1 MTADTTTE
9 IISKPCASCGQPA
22 DYMPIIVFG
31 MDLRSNLKFICEPCG
46 VAAEHEDR
54 EKARERIRARRTA
67 VWEEVIPVRYR
78 ETDPRY
84 AGFNAGLWE
93 MVRNLSLLESLALIG
108 PSGRSKTR
116 VFALLAKRAIA
127 QDYSVGWCPANSF
140 QWAAQREFD
149 KVDGEAARNWIRRW
163 TTCQV
168 LFLDD
173 LGKHKWT
180 DTVESAFFNLI
191 ETRLANNLP
200 SHWSM
205 NPDPLEVV
213 NQATLANDAAGI
225 LARALD
231 PFNAASA
238 RARFAP
244 ILSRLLDGTTLI
256 PVP

>member
-1 MTADTTTE
+1 MTTTE
-9 IISKPCASCGQPA
+9 ITTKACATCGIA
-22 DYMPIIVFG
+22 AEYVPITVFG
-31 MDLRSNLKFICEPCG
+31 MDLRAKLKFICPACG
-46 VAAEHEDR
+46 DALELAER
-54 EKARERIRARRTA
+54 EGARQRIRARRTA
-67 VWEEVIPVRYR
+67 SWEDVIPVRYR
-78 ETDPRY
+78 ETDAGHP
-84 AGFNAGLWE
+84 GFNSGLWE
-93 MVRNLSLLESLALIG
+93 MVRNLSLFESIALIG

-127 QDYSVGWCPANSF
+127 QDYSVGWCPANAF

-149 KVDGEAARNWIRRW
+149 KVDGEAARGWIRRW
-163 TTCQV
+163 TNCQV

-180 DTVESAFFNLI
+180 DTVESAFFNLV

-205 NPDPLEVV
+205 NPDPQEVV
-213 NQATLANDAAGI
+213 NQSTLANDAAGI

-231 PFNAASA
+231 PSGAASA

-244 ILSRLLDGTTLI
+244 ILSRLLDDTVLI